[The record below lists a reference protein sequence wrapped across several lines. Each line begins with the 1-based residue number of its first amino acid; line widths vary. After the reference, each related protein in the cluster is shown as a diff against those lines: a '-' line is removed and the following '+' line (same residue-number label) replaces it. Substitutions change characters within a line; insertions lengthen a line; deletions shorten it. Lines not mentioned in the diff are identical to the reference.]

1 MELTYPISRNYVP
14 DWDAVR
20 AAAELVSNALDEDER
35 AELTY
40 RDGRTVISDR
50 GPGMTGRNLVLGET
64 GKTAAEI
71 GQFGEG
77 AKIALLVLAREH
89 REPVIETG
97 GVWLT
102 AHIEPRNLGWS
113 GEDPVDVL
121 VLRTTTGTRR
131 NGTRASFAFT
141 ADEHQ
146 DLRRRFLRYDTPRY
160 RRPTETGRVLPDRPG
175 HLYIG
180 GVLIALREDLRLGY
194 DLHLGTAKH
203 LLGRDR
209 DVVDGWELSRLIGK
223 TIGACTDPDAVTS
236 YVRSVLDGTVTAPE
250 RNLSGKLVTN
260 EQTNRAWRAARRKL
274 LPGER
279 LYWDDRDSTDA
290 ARLRAADDGWQ
301 LIPCAT
307 DPELH
312 RTVMR
317 RLRIRHLDE
326 IVVAKAKVRW
336 VSTTN
341 LLETE
346 RRNLSL
352 AKRRVRRLL
361 GHDAIPRCR
370 IFEQHDDPGCVGE
383 YDPDNDIVTLRR
395 DQLDDPVS
403 CAGTLL
409 HELAHREARRRG
421 MEWWDRTRGFESVLT
436 EFAGRALIGGPHQ
449 NG

>member
-14 DWDAVR
+14 DWEPVR

-35 AELTY
+35 AELTHH
-40 RDGRTVISDR
+40 DGRTVIRDR

-64 GKTAAEI
+64 GKTATEI

-97 GVWLT
+97 GVRLT

-121 VLRTTTGTRR
+121 VLRTTSGTRR
-131 NGTRASFAFT
+131 TGTRASFAFT
-141 ADEHQ
+141 PDEHRE
-146 DLRRRFLRYDTPRY
+146 LRRRFLRYDTPRY
-160 RRPTETGRVLPDRPG
+160 RRPSEPGRILIDRPG

-180 GVLIALREDLRLGY
+180 GVLIARRDDLRLGY

-223 TIGACTDPDAVTS
+223 TIGACTDPDAVTA

-250 RNLSGKLVTN
+250 RNLSGKLVAN
-260 EQTNRAWRAARRKL
+260 EYTNRAWRIARRTL
-274 LPGER
+274 LPGDR
-279 LYWDDRDSTDA
+279 FYWDDKDSTDA
-290 ARLRAADDGWQ
+290 TRLRAADDGWQ
-301 LIPCAT
+301 LIPCT
-307 DPELH
+307 TEPELH

-317 RLRIRHLDE
+317 RLRVQHLTE
-326 IVVAKAKVRW
+326 IVSTRPKVRW
-336 VSTTN
+336 IATTN
-341 LLETE
+341 LGDAE

-352 AKRRVRRLL
+352 AKRRARRLL
-361 GHDAIPRCR
+361 GRDAVPRCR
-370 IFEQHDDPGCVGE
+370 IFEHHDDPSCVGE
-383 YDPDNDIVTLRR
+383 YDPNTDTVTLRR

-421 MEWWDRTRGFESVLT
+421 IEWWDRTRGFESVLT
-436 EFAGRALIGGPHQ
+436 EFAGRALIGGTRQ
-449 NG
+449 IG